1 MKSMTGYGKR
11 ETVWKGMT
19 LGVEVRSVNHR
30 FCEIV
35 PRLPKGLSGLE
46 EDLKHIVHRH
56 CERGRIELTDIDE
69 WHSQSSENLDTRPRG
84 SQSVS

>member
-11 ETVWKGMT
+11 EMVWKGMA

-35 PRLPKGLSGLE
+35 PRLPKGLGGLE
-46 EDLKHIVHRH
+46 EDLRQIIHRH
-56 CERGRIELTDIDE
+56 CERGRIEYT
-69 WHSQSSENLDTRPRG
+69 
-84 SQSVS
+84 VC